1 MSSSNSS
8 SVKVLERAFAIMDQ
22 LRSNVGERSMSDL
35 ARSVDLPV
43 ATVYRILGT
52 LERHGY
58 ASRNVATRR
67 YVRGPRLE
75 AVHVSTRRIQ
85 EIANAALPVMAML
98 GRKTEETVL
107 LSCLNSTRD
116 RSICMARVE
125 SPLPLRL
132 EMAPGTETP
141 LYLGALQLILF
152 AFLEPI
158 EIKQL
163 LAERVRPATHKT
175 ITDPGRV
182 HRRLARI
189 RSAGHV
195 WISEETNLGVA
206 GLAVPLFDPV
216 GRISLGLGI
225 AGPSNRLTAKSME
238 RHLFAIRSA
247 SKEIANRLDLR
258 TWEQWRHLTDGR
270 MRLAACAD

>member
-1 MSSSNSS
+1 MS
-8 SVKVLERAFAIMDQ
+8 E
-22 LRSNVGERSMSDL
+22 L

-58 ASRNVATRR
+58 ASRNVSTRR

-75 AVHVSTRRIQ
+75 PMHISTTRVH
-85 EIANAALPVMAML
+85 EIASAALPIMAML
-98 GRKTEETVL
+98 GRKSKETVL

-116 RSICMARVE
+116 RSVCVARVE

-141 LYLGALQLILF
+141 LHLGALQLILF
-152 AFLEPI
+152 AFIESI

-163 LAERVRPATHKT
+163 LAERIRPSTHKT
-175 ITDPGRV
+175 IIESERV
-182 HRRLARI
+182 CRRLARI
-189 RSAGHV
+189 RSTGHV

-216 GRISLGLGI
+216 GRIALGFGI
-225 AGPSNRLTAKSME
+225 AGPTGRLTTNSIE
-238 RHLFAIRSA
+238 RHLFTIRVA
-247 SKEIANRLDLR
+247 AKEIASRLDLR
-258 TWEQWRHLTDGR
+258 TWEEWRRITDGGRR
-270 MRLAACAD
+270 MAPCAD